1 MTKANEEKVEV
12 LYHGWVIA
20 NTRGLWILELP
31 VESDNIL
38 RPDSLEEAKKFI
50 DSPQGQK
57 CYKRFKAEIDT
68 MQRAARA
75 LQLIRDWEKQQ
86 S

>member
-50 DSPQGQK
+50 DIELEVFRGLGPRK
-57 CYKRFKAEIDT
+57 PV
-68 MQRAARA
+68 
-75 LQLIRDWEKQQ
+75 
-86 S
+86 